1 MAPKAKRVSVEDI
14 DLVGIW
20 GSSRGGRRKPLTK
33 SSRRQELQREVVHLR
48 HLPSGR
54 EIQIEIPFGHY
65 SKREMQ
71 RLREE
76 AKRKFVAILERKSAT
91 GHTSSATAGGTA
103 LRVVTNKGSTEKVA
117 LRITVVDPPP
127 NISWAL
133 QLGRNQLAQPT
144 VSTAARISFDF
155 SVDVVEG
162 ESPGAFRLRGAAV
175 QGRPGERFVYLC
187 IGSYAGQLDAPAG
200 GRAKVSLEG
209 ITRRLLDIVKG
220 RRSGVLEAQFAGTGR
235 DGGPSRASVKLL
247 GDGWRVV

>member
-1 MAPKAKRVSVEDI
+1 MPPKA
-14 DLVGIW
+14 
-20 GSSRGGRRKPLTK
+20 
-33 SSRRQELQREVVHLR
+33 
-48 HLPSGR
+48 
-54 EIQIEIPFGHY
+54 EIPFGHY
-65 SKREMQ
+65 SKKEMQ

-91 GHTSSATAGGTA
+91 GQTSSTTAGGIA
-103 LRVVTNKGSTEKVA
+103 LRVVTNKGSTEEFS

-133 QLGRNQLAQPT
+133 QLGRDQLVQPT
-144 VSTAARISFDF
+144 ACTAARISFDF
-155 SVDVVEG
+155 SVEVVEG
-162 ESPGAFRLRGAAV
+162 ESPGAFRLRGGAV

-187 IGSYAGQLDAPAG
+187 VGSYAGQLDAPAG

-220 RRSGVLEAQFAGTGR
+220 RRSGVLEAQFAGTAR

>member
-1 MAPKAKRVSVEDI
+1 
-14 DLVGIW
+14 
-20 GSSRGGRRKPLTK
+20 
-33 SSRRQELQREVVHLR
+33 
-48 HLPSGR
+48 LPSGR
-54 EIQIEIPFGHY
+54 EIHIEIPFGHY
-65 SKREMQ
+65 SRREMQ

-76 AKRKFVAILERKSAT
+76 AKRKFVAILERKNAT
-91 GHTSSATAGGTA
+91 VHTSSTTAGGIA
-103 LRVVTNKGSTEKVA
+103 LRVVTNKGNKGSTERFA

-133 QLGRNQLAQPT
+133 QLGRDELVKPSA
-144 VSTAARISFDF
+144 STAARISFDF
-155 SVDVVEG
+155 SVEVVEG

-187 IGSYAGQLDAPAG
+187 IGSYAGQLDAPAS
-200 GRAKVSLEG
+200 GRAKVSLKG

-220 RRSGVLEAQFAGTGR
+220 RRSGALEAQFAGTAR